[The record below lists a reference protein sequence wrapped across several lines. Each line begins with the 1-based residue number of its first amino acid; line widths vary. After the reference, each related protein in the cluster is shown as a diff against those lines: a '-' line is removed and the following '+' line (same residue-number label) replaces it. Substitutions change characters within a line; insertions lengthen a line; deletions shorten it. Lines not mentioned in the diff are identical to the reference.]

1 MSRLENRNGRFCQC
15 ILLLPPNSTL
25 LSNAISIAETFPFL
39 MFLSFS
45 TGMERLFLLLFDY
58 CESTFGLCL
67 CIE

>member
-1 MSRLENRNGRFCQC
+1 MFRLENRNVRFSQS
-15 ILLLPPNSTL
+15 ILLLPPNTTL
-25 LSNAISIAETFPFL
+25 LSGAISVAVTFFL
-39 MFLSFS
+39 MFLTFS